1 MEIESKLLKKT
12 LHDFFSSKTQIK
24 KKKEKKKRGRMRKK
38 NVELL

>member
-24 KKKEKKKRGRMRKK
+24 NKKEKKKKRKNEK
-38 NVELL
+38 KKR